1 MKRIILVLLTVV
13 TVIALIRV
21 GRHLASLGP
30 GPEPGLDLD
39 GPARAANV
47 AYGRFVLWELHPDDT
62 VRIVELI
69 TQVNATDSQARIDGP
84 MLRSGDK
91 VLTLKIIGGQMVD
104 QTNHQAVDGKRT
116 YLSTQYLINVSGNQ
130 FGYDMRVDHPPHLH
144 INNEERSISIGVD
157 PKPYHQEIIAVA
169 VPVKARLIRIY
180 DYQPYRH
187 VRLEEWDIFYYDVSK
202 IQAHVSIHL
211 TYRPDRDAPSLDRVA
226 VEAVR

>member
-1 MKRIILVLLTVV
+1 MRPSRRAYGTTGPEFWDFRLYKMAKDLRGFLTEYERENPKEFCRIKKEVDPEYEVAGILTKLEEMRKLPILFYEKVKGSSFPVV
-13 TVIALIRV
+13 TNVYSTKKKIA
-21 GRHLASLGP
+21 A
-30 GPEPGLDLD
+30 
-39 GPARAANV
+39 
-47 AYGRFVLWELHPDDT
+47 
-62 VRIVELI
+62 
-69 TQVNATDSQARIDGP
+69 
-84 MLRSGDK
+84 
-91 VLTLKIIGGQMVD
+91 
-104 QTNHQAVDGKRT
+104 
-116 YLSTQYLINVSGNQ
+116 
-130 FGYDMRVDHPPHLH
+130 
-144 INNEERSISIGVD
+144 SIGVD